1 MVFTLHRYVFR
12 ELLRVFLL
20 ATIGLTLILSL
31 GAILRPVQEFG
42 LGPRQVL
49 HILTCFLPISLTF
62 VLPVAALFASA
73 LTYGRFAVDNEIDA
87 CRASGVSLLT
97 LIYPGFVLALLVAIA
112 NLLLSF
118 HVMPYF
124 VHLAETSLR
133 ADAKQILF
141 RNIQR
146 KGYYSLPPEQKFFIY
161 ADYADA
167 AQNTLFGIVVVQQE
181 SGRVKRIIT
190 SEATQVQFDP
200 HDRFNEVRLAVSHAR
215 QIGEAAN
222 DYWGEIGS
230 LLLKKEFGSLL
241 GDKIKFK
248 KVEDV
253 KRIRTD
259 LMQFDPIA
267 KIARSAY
274 VQLVTER
281 LARDMAETVSAP
293 RRGFFELQGEA
304 RSVRLSAT
312 TCTLDKQMV
321 ITLRPPIVVEEYDRR
336 TGVRL
341 RRLQCEKAELYVE
354 EDPAHPRL
362 GLSLHSARDEQGGSL
377 LVQYVIPE
385 LALPEGIRQSLEN
398 TPLLR
403 VVSEPNQVRSVLGGP
418 PSSILARW
426 QSELAEKIDHTEKAI
441 QAEMNLRLVFGI
453 GCIPMIL
460 IGIGLGIFQRGG
472 HLLGAF
478 GVSCVPAAILGAS
491 IISGKRLIEGTS
503 SQGFSGLLV
512 MWGGLAFLVL
522 LAVAVCGRLLRR

>member
-49 HILTCFLPISLTF
+49 HVLTCFLPISLTF

-146 KGYYSLPPEQKFFIY
+146 KGYYSLPPEQKYFIY
-161 ADYADA
+161 ADYADS
-167 AQNTLFGIVVVQQE
+167 AQNTLFGIVVVQYE
-181 SGRVKRIIT
+181 NGRVKRIIT
-190 SEATQVQFDP
+190 SDATQVQFDP
-200 HDRFNEVRLAVSHAR
+200 HDRFNEMRLVVSHAR

-274 VQLVTER
+274 VQLATER
-281 LARDMAETVSAP
+281 LARDMAEAVSP
-293 RRGFFELQGEA
+293 PHSGFYELQGNTQ
-304 RSVRLSAT
+304 SVRLSAT
-312 TCTLDKQMV
+312 TCTLDKPMV
-321 ITLRPPIVVEEYDRR
+321 ITLRAPIVVEEYDRR
-336 TGVRL
+336 TGAPL
-341 RRLQCEKAELYVE
+341 RRLQCERAEIYVE
-354 EDPAHPRL
+354 EDPAQPRL

-377 LVQYVIPE
+377 LVQYVIPD
-385 LALPEGIRQSLEN
+385 LALPAGIRQSLESM
-398 TPLLR
+398 PMLR
-403 VVSEPNQVRSVLGGP
+403 EVSSPKQVEKVLGGP
-418 PSSILARW
+418 PSSILAR
-426 QSELAEKIDHTEKAI
+426 QQAALAAIIGHTEKAI

-460 IGIGLGIFQRGG
+460 IGIGLGVFQRGS
-472 HLLGAF
+472 HLLSAF
-478 GVSCVPAAILGAS
+478 GASCIPGAILGAS
-491 IISGKRLIEGTS
+491 IICGKRLIEGTAA
-503 SQGFSGLLV
+503 QGFSGLLV
-512 MWGGLAFLVL
+512 MWGGLAFLTL
-522 LAVAVCGRLLRR
+522 LAVWVCGRLLRR

>member
-49 HILTCFLPISLTF
+49 HILTYFLPISLTF

-124 VHLAETSLR
+124 VHLAEKSLR

-141 RNIQR
+141 RNLQR
-146 KGYYSLPPEQKFFIY
+146 KGYYSLPPEHKFFIY
-161 ADYADA
+161 ADYADPT
-167 AQNTLFGIVVVQQE
+167 QNALFGIVVVQYE
-181 SGRVKRIIT
+181 NARVKRIIT
-190 SEATQVQFDP
+190 SDATQVQFDP
-200 HDRFNEVRLAVSHAR
+200 HDRFNEVQLAVVKAR
-215 QIGEAAN
+215 QIGDAAN
-222 DYWGEIGS
+222 DDWGEIGS
-230 LLLKKEFGSLL
+230 LLLKTEFDSPL

-248 KVEDV
+248 NVEDV
-253 KRIRTD
+253 KRIRAD

-267 KIARSAY
+267 KKARSAY
-274 VQLVTER
+274 VQLATER
-281 LARDMAETVSAP
+281 LARDMAEAFSPP
-293 RRGFFELQGEA
+293 RNGFYDLPGEQ

-312 TCTLDKQMV
+312 TCTLDRKMV
-321 ITLRPPIVVEEYDRR
+321 ITLRPPIIVEEYDRR

-341 RRLQCEKAELYVE
+341 RRLQCERAELYVE
-354 EDPAHPRL
+354 DDPAHPRL

-377 LVQYVIPE
+377 LVQYVIPD
-385 LALPEGIRQSLEN
+385 LALPEGIRQSLESV
-398 TPLLR
+398 PMLQEVSKPDR
-403 VVSEPNQVRSVLGGP
+403 VAALLGGP
-418 PSSILARW
+418 PSSILAAR
-426 QSELAEKIDHTEKAI
+426 QRELVAIIDHTEKAI
-441 QAEMNLRLVFGI
+441 RAEMNLRLVFGI

-491 IISGKRLIEGTS
+491 IISGKRIIEGTS
-503 SQGFSGLLV
+503 AQGAAGLLV

-522 LAVAVCGRLLRR
+522 LALWICGRLLRR